1 MGMLSS
7 RNSPC
12 GRRMRVIHI
21 FGVSPYAGT
30 VHTLLETL
38 SAAVGSESFLKYH
51 SAGTMDTIFGA
62 LTMTLR
68 GSLPPRRSATAS
80 NAIFSRFFGSM
91 SGETSSL
98 ART

>member
-7 RNSPC
+7 RNGPC

-38 SAAVGSESFLKYH
+38 SAAVGSEGF
-51 SAGTMDTIFGA
+51 
-62 LTMTLR
+62 
-68 GSLPPRRSATAS
+68 
-80 NAIFSRFFGSM
+80 
-91 SGETSSL
+91 
-98 ART
+98 